1 MDSDT
6 IQNRRLFLSVTAFLT
21 LIMIQQLPVNRSRL
35 SLPVISLLALFFLS
49 GFAALLY
56 QVIWQRLLVFYTG
69 SDTVS
74 ISLIVT
80 AFMTGLGLGY
90 LVGGR
95 LADRSSPAVNLRY
108 FVGAELGIMA
118 FAAVSK
124 FILYDVLY
132 TAAPPFGDVPL
143 ILYTV
148 VFGVLLVP
156 TFLMGVSL
164 PVLSRAFRF
173 GDIGEQARYISQL
186 YFVNTLGAAFGALL
200 TGFYLVRQLGYDNA
214 IWVGAA
220 CNGICVVS
228 ALLLGRRWLAQSDG
242 TTTNKTPD
250 TGPLQFTPAL
260 TTWSVQYAVSG
271 FAALSLE
278 LIWFRILE
286 TLIKSVSLTFAVLLA
301 IYLGSMAVGTAFGTY
316 LCRPAAGR
324 TVAWRERAFL
334 VAQTLLY
341 GYTALSIAVFVNT
354 IGRVPSLRF
363 LWDYF
368 GSYEPNLTP
377 RFVVVFYGA
386 VPLFLLFV
394 PTFLMGLS
402 FSLSQSLIQDNYDEV
417 GRKIGWLQFINIAGS
432 ALGAWAI
439 TWIGFP
445 LFGTAILLKGIAAL
459 SLGYLGILFLRRHW
473 SVWPTVGVAAALLLA
488 LLAIPANARFWQLL
502 NGLERADT
510 FLFDENESA
519 LSVIKMGP
527 DRKSGVV
534 FVNGLGQSSMPYQLD
549 EIHTMLGALPVM
561 IHPRPERVAVIG
573 LGSAGTLNGIGGRA
587 ETRQIDCYEIASNQ
601 AKVLAQ
607 YAVQA
612 GDTAVKGVISD
623 PRLRLLFRDGRYAIR
638 NQPVYYDVI
647 EADALRP
654 TSAYAG
660 NIYSQEYFQLIRSRL
675 KPNGLAVTWCPTAR
689 VLNTFRMVFPYV
701 AYSNEL
707 VLIGSNQPIQL
718 DWASINQRAGSA
730 FSQRHYG
737 RSGINIQPILNR
749 YQPTLRLLSPP
760 TSVSNEINT
769 DLFPKD
775 EYSFRWEDKVSF

>member
-1 MDSDT
+1 
-6 IQNRRLFLSVTAFLT
+6 
-21 LIMIQQLPVNRSRL
+21 MIEQLPITRSRL
-35 SLPVISLLALFFLS
+35 SLPVVGLLLLFFLS

-80 AFMTGLGLGY
+80 AFMTGLGIGY

-95 LADRSSPAVNLRY
+95 LSDRSSSAVNLRY

-124 FILYDVLY
+124 FILYDLLY
-132 TAAPPFGDVPL
+132 ASAPPFGDVPV
-143 ILYTV
+143 ILYGV
-148 VFGVLLVP
+148 VFGVLLIP

-173 GDIGEQARYISQL
+173 GDIGEQARYISLL
-186 YFVNTLGAAFGALL
+186 YFVNTLGASFGALL
-200 TGFYLVRQLGYDNA
+200 TGFFLVRQVGYDNA

-220 CNGICVVS
+220 CNGICAVS
-228 ALLLGRRWLAQSDG
+228 ALLLGRRWLTQSADV
-242 TTTNKTPD
+242 
-250 TGPLQFTPAL
+250 TGAEAVDPVPLRFTPAL
-260 TTWSVQYAVSG
+260 TAWSVQYAVSG

-316 LCRPAAGR
+316 LCRGR

-334 VAQTLLY
+334 VAQTALY
-341 GYTALSIAVFVNT
+341 GYTALSIAVFVNA

-363 LWDYF
+363 LWEYF
-368 GSYEPNLTP
+368 GSYEPNLNP
-377 RFVVVFYGA
+377 RFGVFIYGA

-417 GRKIGWLQFINIAGS
+417 GRKVGWLQFVNIAGS
-432 ALGAWAI
+432 AVGAWVV

-445 LFGTAILLKGIAAL
+445 LFGTATLLKAIAAL
-459 SLGYLGILFLRRHW
+459 SFGYLGILFVRRYW
-473 SVWPTVGVAAALLLA
+473 SVLPTMGVGVALVLA
-488 LLAIPANARFWQLL
+488 LLFIPANARFWQLL

-519 LSVIKMGP
+519 LSVIKMAP
-527 DRKSGVV
+527 DHKSGIV
-534 FVNGLGQSSMPYQLD
+534 FVNGLGQSGMPYQHD
-549 EIHTMLGALPVM
+549 EVHTLLGALPVM
-561 IHPRPERVAVIG
+561 IHPNPERVAVIG
-573 LGSAGTLNGIGGRA
+573 LGSAGTVNGIAGRA
-587 ETRQIDCYEIASNQ
+587 ETRRIDCFEIASNQ
-601 AKVLAQ
+601 ARVLAQ

-612 GDTAVKGVISD
+612 GDTAVDAVLSD

-638 NQPVYYDVI
+638 NQDVHYDVI

-654 TSAYAG
+654 TSAYSG

-689 VLNTFRMVFPYV
+689 VFNTFRTVFPYV
-701 AYSNEL
+701 AYCDKL

-718 DWASINQRAGSA
+718 DWTKINQRAGSA
-730 FSQRHYG
+730 FSQAHYG
-737 RSGINIQPILNR
+737 RSGVNVQALLTR
-749 YQPTLRLLSPP
+749 YRPNLRLLPAA
-760 TSVSNEINT
+760 TTVSDEINT

-775 EYSFRWEDKVSF
+775 EYSFRGRDK